1 MAKTKSNGIKEA
13 AAAYSGASAVLSII
27 MVATGLGPA
36 IAFVIPTAAGA
47 FAVAAYLMRPRDCG
61 AALPTAVGTSIV
73 MAAYA
78 AAIIIASPGEGALYA
93 AAAVLAA
100 FAHLA
105 VLAGV
110 GCPDDVLYV

>member
-13 AAAYSGASAVLSII
+13 AAAYSCASAVLSIL
-27 MVATGLGPA
+27 MATGLGPA

-47 FAVAAYLMRPRDCG
+47 FAVAAYLVRLRDCG
-61 AALPTAVGTSIV
+61 AALPTAIGTSIV

-78 AAIIIASPGEGALYA
+78 AVIIIASPGEGALYA

-110 GCPDDVLYV
+110 GCPDGYILYV

>member
-13 AAAYSGASAVLSII
+13 AAAYSGASAVLSIL
-27 MVATGLGPA
+27 MATGLGPA

-47 FAVAAYLMRPRDCG
+47 FAVAAYLMRFRDCG
-61 AALPTAVGTSIV
+61 AAFPTAVGTSIV

-78 AAIIIASPGEGALYA
+78 AAIIASPGEGALYA